1 MIYFGN
7 SPKEGNTIFRVN
19 CILKNLALTMFLF
32 HRYIFYLL
40 EKRLKMGVTE
50 RELKIP
56 QPPYIMKI
64 IQYKRFEVYF
74 LSYYL

>member
-1 MIYFGN
+1 
-7 SPKEGNTIFRVN
+7 
-19 CILKNLALTMFLF
+19 MFLF